1 MAATFDN
8 AKLQFTDQDLYNILT
23 GRLFQDNVKRD
34 ILSIHVK
41 GKQLNTKNLL
51 LKGFGE
57 SQQSAFELH

>member
-23 GRLFQDNVKRD
+23 GRLFKDNVKRD
-34 ILSIHVK
+34 ILFIHVK